1 MTVWFWVITVGLVA
15 AALSIL
21 YFGARGKGRETPVN
35 RDQQNADIAREKLE
49 KLRQELA
56 DGSISQAQFE
66 QYEIELELALGSDLA
81 GPAESGETPGRPA
94 RGLIIA
100 VGIFV
105 PMLAFGLYGWLGNPT
120 MVTSLP
126 HGVMPSMTQLAQ
138 RLKAQLRQT
147 PDDARAWF
155 MLGRAYMSMDRYPEA
170 AHAYSQAHRYAG
182 DNADVLLSY
191 ADALAM
197 TQGGRMSGKPEALV
211 ARALE
216 IEPNNTTGLWLAAMA
231 ESQRGDYEKAVQHW
245 RRVEQ
250 IVKDDPKT
258 LKEVRGLI
266 AQAEEK
272 LGHRVPAAPTRSSTV
287 AAAGKSLAV
296 SVQLDPSLAKE
307 ISPGDTVFVFAKAEN
322 GPPMPL
328 AVVRKPVGDLPM
340 RVTLDDSMAM
350 IPAMHLSAFKRVLVG
365 ARVSKSGNP
374 LPQAGDLESTPVRA
388 VPGQKGRIR
397 IVINKKVSG

>member
-21 YFGARGKGRETPVN
+21 YFGSRRKAGDGLID
-35 RDQQNADIAREKLE
+35 RDLQNAEIAREKLE
-49 KLRQELA
+49 TLKRELA
-56 DGSISQAQFE
+56 DGQISQAEFD
-66 QYEIELELALGSDLA
+66 QYEVELELALGSDLA
-81 GPAESGETPGRPA
+81 GPAETGAAAVRPA
-94 RGLIIA
+94 RNLLIAIAIA
-100 VGIFV
+100 VPV
-105 PMLAFGLYGWLGNPT
+105 LAFGLYAWLGNPI

-126 HGVMPSMTQLAQ
+126 KGVMPNMTELAH

-147 PDDARAWF
+147 PNDARAWF

-197 TQGGRMSGKPEALV
+197 TQNGRMSGKPEALV

-216 IEPNNTTGLWLAAMA
+216 IDPQNTTGLWLSAMA
-231 ESQRGDYEKAVQHW
+231 ASQRGDYEQAVKQW

-250 IVKDDPKT
+250 MVKDDPKT
-258 LKEVRGLI
+258 LNEVRGLI
-266 AQAEEK
+266 AQAEQK
-272 LGHRVPAAPTRSSTV
+272 LGHRVAAPPLAQSAKV
-287 AAAGKSLAV
+287 AGKSLEV
-296 SVQLDPSLAKE
+296 SVRLDPSLVKE

-328 AVVRKPVGDLPM
+328 AVVRKPVGSLPLK
-340 RVTLDDSMAM
+340 VTLDDSMAM
-350 IPAMHLSAFKRVLVG
+350 IPAMHLSAFKRVVVG

-374 LPQAGDLESTPVRA
+374 LPQAGDLESAPIPA